1 MQVTTDV
8 SEDVE
13 KEEHFS
19 MLMGLQASKILEI
32 SLAVPENI

>member
-1 MQVTTDV
+1 
-8 SEDVE
+8 VE

-32 SLAVPENI
+32 SLAVPENIWNSYTWRPS